1 MIEFSE
7 IQNTYFILPL
17 LGFVIGL
24 FGTMVGGGGGF
35 FFLPILTLIFKV
47 PAQTA
52 VLTSL
57 VATLPICV
65 VGSLGHYR
73 KNNIDLQVAVLFMVT
88 GIIGAFIGAEI
99 TSRISDLALKTAFG
113 VYSILIALNMFFSAR
128 KNNTEK
134 EKETAGISLKSLKT
148 IKGSSFGLAA
158 GLITG
163 TFGTSGTAPVLAG
176 LFSMRIPFKMVI
188 GTSLLVVLVNTIFA
202 VGAHFIVGKID
213 LTLVAFLTVGST
225 IGAILGPR
233 LLARVK
239 VDKSENKAKY
249 AYAIIMVVIGI
260 LMILG
265 RN

>member
-1 MIEFSE
+1 MVEFSE
-7 IQNTYFILPL
+7 IQNIYFILPL

-35 FFLPILTLIFKV
+35 FFLPVLTLLLNV

-52 VLTSL
+52 VITSL
-57 VATLPICV
+57 VATLPICI

-73 KNNIDLQVAVLFMVT
+73 KNNIDLRVAALFMIT
-88 GIIGAFIGAEI
+88 GITGAFIGAEI
-99 TSRISDLALKTAFG
+99 TSSISGLVLKTAFG
-113 VYSILIALNMFFSAR
+113 VYSILIAFNMVFSAR
-128 KNNTEK
+128 NNVGKEREKTE
-134 EKETAGISLKSLKT
+134 ISLKNLKT
-148 IKGSSFGLAA
+148 LKGSSFGLAA

-176 LFSMRIPFKMVI
+176 LFAMKIPFKKVI
-188 GTSLLVVLVNTIFA
+188 GTSLLIVLVNTIFA
-202 VGAHFIVGKID
+202 TGAHFIMGKID

-225 IGAILGPR
+225 IGAVLGPR
-233 LLARVK
+233 LFAK
-239 VDKSENKAKY
+239 IQIDKSENKAKY
-249 AYAIIMVVIGI
+249 AYAIIMAIIGV

>member
-7 IQNTYFILPL
+7 IQNIYFILPL
-17 LGFVIGL
+17 LGFIIGL

-35 FFLPILTLIFKV
+35 FFLPILTLLLNV

-52 VLTSL
+52 VITSL
-57 VATLPICV
+57 VATLPICI
-65 VGSLGHYR
+65 VGSLGHYH
-73 KNNIDLQVAVLFMVT
+73 KNNIDFRVAALFMIT

-99 TSRISDLALKTAFG
+99 TSRISDVALKTAFG
-113 VYSILIALNMFFSAR
+113 VYSILIAINMTFSA
-128 KNNTEK
+128 KKHDIKK
-134 EKETAGISLKSLKT
+134 EKEEIKISLKNVKT
-148 IKGSSFGLAA
+148 LKGSGFGLAA

-202 VGAHFIVGKID
+202 VGAHFIVGIID
-213 LTLVAFLTVGST
+213 LTLVIFLTAGST
-225 IGAILGPR
+225 IGAILGPW
-233 LLARVK
+233 LLAK
-239 VDKSENKAKY
+239 IQTDKSENKAKY